1 MKSESDPGKEI
12 VDLVLDRL
20 RKLADN
26 CTGLQGTWSFSCSL
40 DACICVRSHWKGS
53 GRALRQREDL
63 EARSFNA
70 RDSGTGATGS
80 FCWALLGIVFST
92 STSTASGGG
101 TGHIAS
107 ADEKEWLTL

>member
-1 MKSESDPGKEI
+1 MINGTMFTLASFTPQSRAHFSETVLRFDTHRKVTVKSESDPGKEI

-26 CTGLQGTWSFSCSL
+26 CTGLQGTWSFACSF
-40 DACICVRSHWKGS
+40 DACTCVRYHWKGS

-70 RDSGTGATGS
+70 RDSGTGAIGY
-80 FCWALLGIVFST
+80 F
-92 STSTASGGG
+92 
-101 TGHIAS
+101 
-107 ADEKEWLTL
+107 